1 MLDNFILIVFV
12 YNQKI
17 LMVMLINL
25 LILDITLDYEDDC

>member
-25 LILDITLDYEDDC
+25 LILDFTLDYEDDC